1 MASSGVSISYYLRLV
16 RGNLNFRRLW
26 IAQIVSE
33 NGDWFYTLAIYN
45 LLLDLT
51 GKASS
56 VALALVL
63 QVLPLTLLGPLAGMV
78 NDRFSRRKI
87 MIATDL
93 LRMVI
98 VACMLLV
105 RSRGSVWVIYPLL
118 FLETVMVAFF
128 EPARSAVI
136 PNIVAESDVI
146 AANTLSSAT
155 WSFDLAIGSVLGGI
169 VAAWLG
175 RGAVFMLNAFS
186 FVVSALLIGRMQFV
200 ESHADEASR
209 HPEDQRAG
217 WSSIR
222 AGFRYIARDP
232 KLAAVVSLKA
242 GVSILGASWVLLPVM
257 GERIF
262 PVAIDGISH
271 SRAALFGMSLLM
283 GARGVGAL
291 LGPLF
296 ASHWTGQRQSSLRM
310 GGWYRISTAGK
321 CPQCLVC
328 LCCNCP
334 RARRHFDGLGVFH
347 HTSASEYPRP
357 LPGKSLR
364 RGPRN
369 FHVRACGLNMDC
381 RAGDRHRGSSASC
394 GGRDRGSH
402 VCASGTM
409 GSRTASVAI
418 GVTPQS
424 QIYNLGATTQPT
436 SVLPAVT
443 TDVAPC

>member
-1 MASSGVSISYYLRLV
+1 MASSGVSLSNYRRLV
-16 RGNLNFRRLW
+16 RGNANFRRLW

-33 NGDWFYTLAIYN
+33 NGDWFYTLAIYS

-63 QVLPLTLLGPLAGMV
+63 QVLPHTLLGPLAGMV

-93 LRMVI
+93 LRMAI

-105 RSRGSVWVIYPLL
+105 RSRGLVWVIYPLL

-146 AANTLSSAT
+146 VANTLSSAT

-175 RGAVFMLNAFS
+175 RDAVFVLNAFS
-186 FVVSALLIGRMQFV
+186 FVVSAFLISRMHFV
-200 ESHADEASR
+200 ESHADEAGR
-209 HPEDQRAG
+209 HPEDQGAG

-222 AGFRYIARDP
+222 AGYRYIAHDP
-232 KLAAVVSLKA
+232 RLAAVVSLKA

-257 GERIF
+257 GDRVF
-262 PVAIDGISH
+262 PVAVAGISH
-271 SRAALFGMSLLM
+271 ARAALFGMSLLM

-296 ASHWTGQRQSSLRM
+296 ASRWTGQREASLRIGVLLGFVL
-310 GGWYRISTAGK
+310 GGIGY
-321 CPQCLVC
+321 L
-328 LCCNCP
+328 L
-334 RARRHFDGLGVFH
+334 LG
-347 HTSASEYPRP
+347 SAHSIW
-357 LPGKSLR
+357 LAFAVIVLA
-364 RGPRN
+364 
-369 FHVRACGLNMDC
+369 H
-381 RAGDRHRGSSASC
+381 
-394 GGRDRGSH
+394 
-402 VCASGTM
+402 SGTSTVWVFSTTLLHLNTKDRFL
-409 GSRTASVAI
+409 GRVFGADLAI
-418 GVTPQS
+418 SMFV
-424 QIYNLGATTQPT
+424 LAGATWIAGQAIDAGISPRTVAVGT
-436 SVLPAVT
+436 GAAMFLPAVLW
-443 TDVAPC
+443 AFALRMWSSKPES